1 MTRSF
6 LFVICLALSSLGY
19 AAPAPDTEANRLE
32 AANQLFKLPAYRMV
46 ATRQLYES
54 LKTLPAEQHKRALAA
69 LSDADVM
76 ASLRGIISRSMAQT
90 FTTAEL
96 EHLAHFFEAR
106 EALTMVNKAQNFQS
120 ALDEEV
126 RAASITDPQ
135 LIKILIGK

>member
-1 MTRSF
+1 MRSSF
-6 LFVICLALSSLGY
+6 LFAVFFAISSVGY
-19 AAPAPDTEANRLE
+19 AAPAPDTEGNRLE
-32 AANQLFKLPAYRMV
+32 AANHLFKLPAYRMV

-69 LSDADVM
+69 LSDPSVM
-76 ASLRGIISRSMAQT
+76 VSLRGIISRSMAHT

-96 EHLAHFFEAR
+96 EHLAQFFEAR
-106 EALTMVNKAQNFQS
+106 EALNMVNKAQNFQS

-126 RAASITDPQ
+126 RAAAIRDPQ